1 MSAYLVSYDLK
12 KLGQNYECIRTKLQA
27 YRKSWNM
34 QGSVWIIS
42 SDQTAPQIRDDLVKC
57 LDGNDNVFVAK
68 LEVTA
73 WTGFASQSDAWLKQT
88 IEE

>member
-1 MSAYLVSYDLK
+1 M
-12 KLGQNYECIRTKLQA
+12 GQNYECIRTKLQA
-27 YRKSWNM
+27 YPKSWHM

-42 SDQTAPQIRDDLVKC
+42 SVQTAPQIRDDLVKC

-68 LEVTA
+68 LDVA
-73 WTGFASQSDAWLKQT
+73 SWAGFSDQNGAWLKRT